1 MLAEDGP
8 VPAALAN
15 KPEVE
20 DGLDWY
26 LAAFWD
32 LTHDRQMGA
41 MGGAGGIPWTA
52 IDRYA
57 DRHEID
63 DFDQFKTVIKALD
76 GVYLE
81 HVGEKMKALPEK
93 KAKAPRKRG

>member
-1 MLAEDGP
+1 
-8 VPAALAN
+8 
-15 KPEVE
+15 
-20 DGLDWY
+20 
-26 LAAFWD
+26 
-32 LTHDRQMGA
+32 

-63 DFDQFKTVIKALD
+63 DFDTFKTVLKALD

-81 HVGEKMKALPEK
+81 HVAEKMKAKSEK
-93 KAKAPRKRG
+93 KAWASRKNN

>member
-1 MLAEDGP
+1 M
-8 VPAALAN
+8 PAALAG
-15 KPEVE
+15 KPEAE
-20 DGLDWY
+20 DGIDWY

-52 IDRYA
+52 IDAYA
-57 DRHEID
+57 DRHEVE
-63 DFDQFKTVIKALD
+63 DFDTFKAVLKALD

-81 HVGEKMKALPEK
+81 HVAETMKRKQPGE
-93 KAKAPRKRG
+93 RKRLPARKNK

>member
-15 KPEVE
+15 KPEIE

-63 DFDQFKTVIKALD
+63 EFDTFKTVLKALD

-81 HVGEKMKALPEK
+81 HVGEKMKAKPDK
-93 KAKAPRKRG
+93 KAPRKRG

>member
-15 KPEVE
+15 KPEVD

-63 DFDQFKTVIKALD
+63 DFDTFKTVLKALD
-76 GVYLE
+76 SVYLE
-81 HVGEKMKALPEK
+81 HVGEKMKTKPDK
-93 KAKAPRKRG
+93 KARAARKKS